1 MVVGVSLD
9 KTAANQKFA
18 DKYSFGFDLLSDLE
32 HDMALAYGAIEEKDA
47 RSAKRISY
55 LIGPDGKILKAYAT
69 VKAAAHPEQVLGD
82 L

>member
-1 MVVGVSLD
+1 MLGVSLD
-9 KTAANQKFA
+9 KPAANQKFA
-18 DKYSFGFDLLSDLE
+18 AKYAFGFDLLSDE
-32 HDMALAYGAIEEKDA
+32 SKEMALAYGAIESKDA

-55 LIGPDGKILKAYAT
+55 LIGPDGKVRKAYPA